1 MRLTQHSNYAMRLLM
16 YCALKP
22 GQPVRL
28 AEIAEA
34 YDISCH
40 HLNKIAQRLAHVGA
54 IHAIRGRNG
63 GIRLAKDPKDINVG
77 DILRQTEENLVIVE
91 CFSEKTNTCPIIS
104 ECKFRTL
111 LQDAL
116 AAFLKVLDAHTLEDL
131 IAHPDCLKSLLGLSD
146 QLGAFSDTQQEPSC
160 AG

>member
-22 GQPVRL
+22 DQPIRL
-28 AEIAEA
+28 AEIADA
-34 YDISCH
+34 YDISGH
-40 HLNKIAQRLAHVGA
+40 HLNKIAQRLAHVGV

-63 GIRLAKDPKDINVG
+63 GIRLAKNPADINVG
-77 DILRQTEENLVIVE
+77 QILRQTEENLTIVE
-91 CFSEKTNTCPIIS
+91 CFSEETNTCPLIN
-104 ECKFRTL
+104 ECRFRVL

-131 IAHPDCLKSLLGLSD
+131 IAHPECLKPLLGLNTQLSD
-146 QLGAFSDTQQEPSC
+146 LTKIHQPQCS
-160 AG
+160 

>member
-22 GQPVRL
+22 DQPVRL

-34 YDISCH
+34 YAISGH
-40 HLNKIAQRLAHVGA
+40 HLNKIAQRLAHIGV

-63 GIRLAKDPKDINVG
+63 GIRLAKEPQDINVG
-77 DILRQTEENLVIVE
+77 DILRQTEENLQIVE
-91 CFSEKTNTCPIIS
+91 CFSEKTNTCPLIH
-104 ECKFRTL
+104 ECRFRTL

-116 AAFLKVLDAHTLEDL
+116 DAFLKVLDAHTLEDL
-131 IAHPDCLKSLLGLSD
+131 IAHPECLKPLLGLSE
-146 QLGAFSDTQQEPSC
+146 QVAALSKAHQPQC
-160 AG
+160 V

>member
-22 GQPVRL
+22 DQPVRL

-40 HLNKIAQRLAHVGA
+40 HLNKIAQRLTHIGA

-63 GIRLAKDPKDINVG
+63 GIRLAKAPQDINVG
-77 DILRQTEENLVIVE
+77 DILRATEENLVIVE
-91 CFSEKTNTCPIIS
+91 CFAETTNTCPLIS
-104 ECKFRTL
+104 ECKFRKL
-111 LQDAL
+111 LQKAL
-116 AAFLKVLDAHTLEDL
+116 KAFLDVLDDCTLADL
-131 IAHPDCLKSLLGLSD
+131 VSEPECLKPLLGLAEHMGS
-146 QLGAFSDTQQEPSC
+146 FMEQQEPPQC
-160 AG
+160 LH

>member
-22 GQPVRL
+22 DQPVRL

-40 HLNKIAQRLAHVGA
+40 HLNKIAQRLTHIGA
-54 IHAIRGRNG
+54 IQAIRGRNG
-63 GIRLAKDPKDINVG
+63 GIRLAKNPADINIG

-91 CFSEKTNTCPIIS
+91 CFAETTNTCPLIE
-104 ECKFRTL
+104 ECKFRKL
-111 LQDAL
+111 LQKAL
-116 AAFLKVLDAHTLEDL
+116 AAFLEVLDSQTLADL
-131 IAHPDCLKSLLGLSD
+131 VDHPECLKPLLGLSD
-146 QLGAFSDTQQEPSC
+146 QIATISEVQESPQC
-160 AG
+160 A

>member
-22 GQPVRL
+22 DQPVRL

-77 DILRQTEENLVIVE
+77 EILRQTEENLVIVE
-91 CFSEKTNTCPIIS
+91 CFAETTNTCPLIN
-104 ECKFRTL
+104 ECKFRKL
-111 LQDAL
+111 LQQAL
-116 AAFLKVLDAHTLEDL
+116 VAFLDVLDAHTLEDL
-131 IAHPDCLKSLLGLSD
+131 ISHPECLKPLLGLSE
-146 QLGAFSDTQQEPSC
+146 QIGAVSTMHGKPQC
-160 AG
+160 A

>member
-22 GQPVRL
+22 EHPVRL

-40 HLNKIAQRLAHVGA
+40 HLNKIAQRLTHVGV
-54 IHAIRGRNG
+54 IQAIRGRNG
-63 GIRLAKDPKDINVG
+63 GIRLAMEPKDINVG
-77 DILRQTEENLVIVE
+77 EVLRQTEENLTIVE
-91 CFSEKTNTCPIIS
+91 CFSEESNTCPLIS
-104 ECKFRTL
+104 ECKFRLL

-116 AAFLKVLDAHTLEDL
+116 KAFLNVLDAHTLEDL
-131 IAHPDCLKSLLGLSD
+131 VAHPDCLKGLLGLGENM
-146 QLGAFSDTQQEPSC
+146 GALSSLHKPSC
-160 AG
+160 A

>member
-22 GQPVRL
+22 EQTVRL

-34 YDISCH
+34 YDISGH
-40 HLNKIAQRLAHVGA
+40 HLNKIAQRLVHIGA

-77 DILRQTEENLVIVE
+77 EIIRQTEENMLIVE
-91 CFSEKTNTCPIIS
+91 CFSEESNTCPLIS

-111 LQDAL
+111 LQNAL
-116 AAFLKVLDAHTLEDL
+116 EAFLKVLDSQTLADMV
-131 IAHPDCLKSLLGLSD
+131 AQPDCLKPLLGMAEQIGGLS
-146 QLGAFSDTQQEPSC
+146 QVQRPGC
-160 AG
+160 A